1 MIRLAVGLNKL
12 LIIYNSPI
20 SDYWKLSYSPQ
31 NCIDERTHLLASAII
46 NTCSD
51 FFVFFLPIPTVFSLP
66 IPFRQQLMLFILFA
80 AGLVVCASG
89 VVRIWYIHAAY
100 SSYDRTWFSYPLW
113 ISSVL
118 NLYIGIVRLPQL
130 SVVIPCQESV
140 ILTPITLDM
149 HRTPSYEAIL
159 LHISSFSIRA

>member
-1 MIRLAVGLNKL
+1 MIRFAVNLKKL
-12 LIIYNSPI
+12 LIIHNSPV

-31 NCIDERTHLLASAII
+31 NCIDERTHLLTSAII

-66 IPFRQQLMLFILFA
+66 IPFRQQFMLFLLFA

-89 VVRIWYIHAAY
+89 VVRIWYIHATY

-118 NLYIGIVRLPQL
+118 NLYIGIVRIPQL
-130 SVVIPCQESV
+130 SVVVSGQESV
-140 ILTPITLDM
+140 ILTPTTLDM
-149 HRTPSYEAIL
+149 HRTPSHETIL